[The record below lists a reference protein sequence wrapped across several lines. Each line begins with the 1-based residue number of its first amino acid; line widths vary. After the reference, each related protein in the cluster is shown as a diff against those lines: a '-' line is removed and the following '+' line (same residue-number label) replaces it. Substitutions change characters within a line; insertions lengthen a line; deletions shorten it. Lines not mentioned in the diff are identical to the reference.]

1 MLHSSRHHPYPSM
14 LRKGQLSEDP
24 AKQESEPTPLWA
36 EKGTGVTSHE
46 SVVAGV
52 SVSLSGS
59 LRRQGQEAYD
69 GIRLWVEH
77 VARAGGLTFGRNRA
91 NRPLRL
97 VALDD
102 ASSVSRARGNAARL
116 LTEERVDLLLGPY
129 GSGSTL
135 AVVPLAAAHGKIL
148 WNHGGASDAVT
159 EAGSTCVVSVLS
171 PASEYL
177 RDLPRLARH
186 RTGAQRT
193 MVLYA
198 SRGTFGASI
207 RRGVEAG
214 ARAAAFDV
222 VRAIAFETP
231 LRDTKTLLAAALADC
246 PNLLVVAGR
255 FEDDVAITRERR
267 LLETVGTVACVAAG
281 TAAVHQELGVLAEAV
296 IGPSQWEPHVY
307 ERPSIGPPSAWFCS
321 EFRRVFLRDPGYVAA
336 QAYALGIIIGECIR
350 RADSLEDGDLL
361 AAARRLDTTGLYG
374 RFRLDPGS
382 LRQVGHEILLVE
394 WRDGQK
400 RPLERTGVMPTR
412 GGPTRER

>member
-1 MLHSSRHHPYPSM
+1 M

-77 VARAGGLTFGRNRA
+77 VVRAGGLTFGRNRA

-186 RTGAQRT
+186 RTGAQRA

-198 SRGTFGASI
+198 SRGTFASSI
-207 RRGVEAG
+207 WRGVEAG
-214 ARAAAFDV
+214 ARAAGFDI
-222 VRAIAFETP
+222 VRAIAFDSP
-231 LRDTKTLLAAALADC
+231 LHDAKALLRRALTDS

-255 FEDDVAITRERR
+255 FDDDVAIIWERQM
-267 LLETVGTVACVAAG
+267 LKTIGTVACVAAG
-281 TAAVHQELGVLAEAV
+281 ASAFHHELHAHAEGV
-296 IGPSQWEPHVY
+296 IGPSQWEPHLY
-307 ERPSIGPPSAWFCS
+307 ERPSIGPSSDWFCS
-321 EFRRVFLRDPGYVAA
+321 EFRRVFQRNPGYVAA
-336 QAYALGIIIGECIR
+336 QSYTMGIIIGECIR
-350 RADSLEDGDLL
+350 RAGSLEDRELL
-361 AAARRLDTTGLYG
+361 AAARRLDTTTLYG
-374 RFRLDPGS
+374 RFRLDPS
-382 LRQVGHEILLVE
+382 TSRQVGHEIVLVE
-394 WRDGQK
+394 WRSGRK
-400 RPLERTGVMPTR
+400 YPLAPTGVTPTSSPSDR
-412 GGPTRER
+412 GD

>member
-1 MLHSSRHHPYPSM
+1 MRARPSR
-14 LRKGQLSEDP
+14 
-24 AKQESEPTPLWA
+24 EP
-36 EKGTGVTSHE
+36 
-46 SVVAGV
+46 VVAGV
-52 SVSLSGS
+52 SVSVSGP
-59 LRRQGQEAYD
+59 LRRQGQEACD
-69 GIRLWVEH
+69 GIRLWVDH
-77 VARAGGLTFGRNRA
+77 VACAGGLTLGRNRS

-102 ASSVSRARGNAARL
+102 ASSASRARENVTRL

-135 AVVPLAAAHGKIL
+135 AVAP
-148 WNHGGASDAVT
+148 
-159 EAGSTCVVSVLS
+159 
-171 PASEYL
+171 
-177 RDLPRLARH
+177 
-186 RTGAQRT
+186 
-193 MVLYA
+193 
-198 SRGTFGASI
+198 
-207 RRGVEAG
+207 
-214 ARAAAFDV
+214 
-222 VRAIAFETP
+222 
-231 LRDTKTLLAAALADC
+231 LAAALADR
-246 PNLLVVAGR
+246 PSLLVVAGR

-281 TAAVHQELGVLAEAV
+281 TAAFHQELGVLAEAV

-336 QAYALGIIIGECIR
+336 QAYALGIIIGEVNR
-350 RADSLEDGDLL
+350 RPDRPQDRDLL

-400 RPLERTGVMPTR
+400 HPLERTGVMPTR